1 MLYLCESFYLRR
13 CFLNYLLYNFIF
25 MKRRSFNL
33 LLAAALAS
41 SVMFSSCIGSFGLT
55 NKLLDWNKGVDSK
68 FVNELVF
75 IAFHI
80 VPVYPIAV
88 LADILVIN
96 SIEFWSGDN
105 PVADVGS
112 VKKVETNEGTYAI
125 ETNADGYS
133 IQKEGE
139 DTSVELVYNKEDNS
153 WNVEAEGEAYKLLEF
168 KDNDTVVMFLSDG
181 QSMEV
186 ELSQAGVLAF
196 QQVAQKASFYAAR

>member
-1 MLYLCESFYLRR
+1 
-13 CFLNYLLYNFIF
+13 
-25 MKRRSFNL
+25 MKKRSFNL

-55 NKLLDWNKGVDSK
+55 NKLLDWNRGVDTK
-68 FVNELVF
+68 FVNELIFV
-75 IAFHI
+75 AFNI

-88 LADILVIN
+88 LADMLVIN

-112 VKKVETNEGTYAI
+112 VKTVETNQGIYAI
-125 ETNADGYS
+125 ETKADGYS

-139 DTSVELVYNKEDNS
+139 ETSVELVYNKEDNS
-153 WNVEAEGEAYKLLEF
+153 WNVEAEGEAHKLLEF
-168 KDNDTVVMFLSDG
+168 KDNDKVVMFLPDG
-181 QSMEV
+181 QNMEV

-196 QQVAQKASFYAAR
+196 QQAVQSASFYAAR

>member
-1 MLYLCESFYLRR
+1 VLYLCESFYLRR

>member
-1 MLYLCESFYLRR
+1 
-13 CFLNYLLYNFIF
+13 
-25 MKRRSFNL
+25 MKRKSFNL

-55 NKLLDWNKGVDSK
+55 NKLLDWNRGVDSK

-75 IAFHI
+75 IAFNI

-88 LADILVIN
+88 LADVLVIN
-96 SIEFWSGDN
+96 SIEFWTGDN

-112 VKKVETNEGTYAI
+112 VKTIETNDGTYAI
-125 ETNADGYS
+125 ATKADGYS
-133 IQKEGE
+133 IQKQGE
-139 DTSVELVYNKEDNS
+139 ETTVELVYNKEDNS
-153 WNVEAEGEAYKLLEF
+153 WNAEADGESYKLLEF
-168 KDNDTVVMFLSDG
+168 TDNDKVVMFLPDG

-196 QQVAQKASFYAAR
+196 QQVAQGHSFYAAR